1 MQSVYAR
8 IRFPELMLEASG
20 FDCAITACAVYE
32 GQRILQ
38 ASSHALTEGVL
49 PGMTPSMAMTLC
61 PTLQLI
67 QLDHNKQRR
76 LLNQLALWAYQ
87 YSHQVAIRQ
96 HGLVL
101 EVSKSESLFGDLEH
115 IANTLRTQAGRPIQ
129 LAFGTTPEMAELFLR
144 QTCCPKTSDFDHVVA
159 NSPITA
165 SGLKQTH
172 VRRLHHMGFQT
183 LGEYFS
189 APSRARQSRL
199 PQDAF
204 LHLEAVRGRHTQPI
218 NWFQPPTAFRQSLE
232 FIRGLESQEMLRFPM
247 RRLTQDAATWL
258 RQQQTATSLL
268 LWQLRLESQRTET
281 HSIQLNSP
289 QTDAQALFD
298 PTWLYFMQYAID
310 SPIVEISLHLKEC
323 TQARPRAG
331 DLFQKQDAT
340 DRAQLLDRLTA
351 RLGSSAI
358 KTPCRLQDP
367 RPEKANQLQ
376 TGQSSTTLPALPPRP
391 IWICNPPK
399 PLGETPETAGHQ
411 LLSGPERLESGWW
424 DFEPACRR
432 YWISQTTDHRVAWLY
447 EERHTNTWW
456 LAGWF
461 I

>member
-1 MQSVYAR
+1 MQPIYAR
-8 IRFPELMLEASG
+8 IRFPELLLEASG
-20 FDCAITACAVYE
+20 CDYATTTCAVYE
-32 GQRILQ
+32 GNRVLQ
-38 ASSHALTEGVL
+38 ASSIALTEGVL

-61 PTLQLI
+61 PRLQLI
-67 QLDHNKQRR
+67 HLDQHKQRR

-101 EVSKSESLFGDLEH
+101 EVSKSESLFGDLER
-115 IANTLRTQAGRPIQ
+115 IADTLRTQASRPIQ
-129 LAFGTTPEMAELFLR
+129 LAFGITPEMAELFLR
-144 QTCCPKTSDFDHVVA
+144 QGYCPQASDFERVVA
-159 NSPITA
+159 SSPITA

-172 VRRLHHMGFQT
+172 VRRLRHMGFRT
-183 LGEYFS
+183 LGEYFG

-204 LHLEAVRGRHTQPI
+204 LHLEAVRGRHTQPM
-218 NWFQPPTAFRQSLE
+218 NWFQPPAAFHQSLE
-232 FIRGLESQEMLRFPM
+232 FMRGLESQEMLRFPIH
-247 RRLTQDAATWL
+247 RLTQDAAAWL
-258 RQQQTATSLL
+258 RQQQSATALL
-268 LWQLRLESQRTET
+268 LWQLRLESRRTEI

-289 QTDAQALFD
+289 QTDAQALCD
-298 PTWLYFMQYAID
+298 PTWLYFMQYAIEA
-310 SPIVEISLHLKEC
+310 PIVEISLHLKEC

-331 DLFQKQDAT
+331 DLFQKQDAI

-351 RLGSSAI
+351 RLGTHAI
-358 KTPCRLQDP
+358 RTPCRLQDP

-376 TGQSSTTLPALPPRP
+376 ASQPSIDLPSLPPRP
-391 IWICNPPK
+391 IWICAPPK
-399 PLGETPETAGHQ
+399 PLGGTPEAVGHQ

-432 YWISQTTDHRVAWLY
+432 YWISRTTDDRVAWVY
-447 EERHTNTWW
+447 EEQRTKTWW
-456 LAGWF
+456 LSGWF